1 MVVHAAAGEPGG
13 TSMPRRCRLAD
24 VFAFLAAMAVLAA
37 CEQGNQYVP
46 PPLPKV
52 AVAKPAKQPI
62 TRYLD
67 ATGSTAAVNSADLVA
82 RVPGFIETINYDDGA
97 AVKKGAL
104 LFTIELE
111 PYRVKLEQAKAAEE
125 SAQSAFNQQ
134 QAAYERSAELIKQK
148 VTTQALYDQ
157 ALANRDAAQATLDN
171 ARSNTR
177 LAAINYDYAQV
188 KAPFDGVVSARTV
201 SVGSYVGGS
210 ATPTVLATIVQL
222 DPIYVNFNVS
232 EQDVIRVRAAL
243 AKRGVTRDDLMKYR
257 VEVALQD
264 ETDYPHVG
272 HIDYIAPTLNPQT
285 GTLAVRGVLQNPKHV
300 LLSGYFVRVRV
311 PNPTKEVS
319 LLVPDVALGSDQGGR
334 YVLVLNDDNVVEQ
347 RKVEIGPLVGS
358 MRVIDKGLTEND
370 RVVVSGLLRAI
381 PGQKVDPQA
390 APAKT
395 AAR

>member
-1 MVVHAAAGEPGG
+1 MR
-13 TSMPRRCRLAD
+13 TR
-24 VFAFLAAMAVLAA
+24 FTLAATAMAVAVVLAA
-37 CEQGNQYVP
+37 CGQGNQYVA

-52 AVAKPAKQPI
+52 TVSKPAKQPV

-67 ATGSTAAVNSADLVA
+67 ATGTTAAVNSADLVA
-82 RVPGFIETINYDDGA
+82 RVNGFIETINYQDGA
-97 AVKKGAL
+97 PVKKGDL

-111 PYRVKLEQAKAAEE
+111 PYKVTLDQAQASETAAE
-125 SAQSAFNQQ
+125 SSYNQA
-134 QAAYERSAELIKQK
+134 QAAFERSAELIKQK
-148 VTTQALYDQ
+148 VTTQASYDS
-157 ALANRDAAQATLDN
+157 ALATRDSAKSTLDN

-188 KAPFDGVVSARTV
+188 RAPFDGVVSARQV
-201 SVGSYVGGS
+201 SVGTYVGGT

-222 DPIYVNFNVS
+222 NPIWVNFNIS

-243 AKRGVTRDDLMKYR
+243 AERGATRDDVMKYKI
-257 VEVALQD
+257 EVALQD

-272 HIDYIAPTLNPQT
+272 LIDYVAPTLSTTT

-300 LLSGYFVRVRV
+300 LLPGYFVRIRV
-311 PNPTKEVS
+311 PRPFEEVA

-334 YVLVLNDDNVVEQ
+334 YVLVVNNDDVVEQ
-347 RKVEIGPLVGS
+347 RKVEVGPLVGS

-370 RVVVSGLLRAI
+370 RVVIAGLLRAI
-381 PGQKVDPQA
+381 PGQKVDPQT
-390 APAKT
+390 APEKT